1 MDNQAQNRHPE
12 DLEQD
17 KHGQDSSKPARLQS
31 RKASQTGTNHDQLAG
46 TPRANKRNTKKNS
59 SDQDPNA
66 LEGNSRWPDESLSP
80 DGLVDREIG
89 DGSEDLDDIETDG
102 DDELSTK

>member
-12 DLEQD
+12 D
-17 KHGQDSSKPARLQS
+17 
-31 RKASQTGTNHDQLAG
+31 QLPG
-46 TPRANKRNTKKNS
+46 NPGANKRNTKKNS
-59 SDQDPNA
+59 SDQGSNP
-66 LEGNSRWPDESLSP
+66 LEGNSHWPDESLSA